1 MLPAY
6 GELMRTVDLQ
16 PANLPARIDLGNIL
30 VAGRQPAKAAEQANA
45 VLAIDP
51 NNADAHALL
60 SSVAI
65 ATGDRA
71 LALVEI
77 QKALAIDPNRASFH
91 ASLGFLQ
98 SADPTTPAQ
107 CADQIRQP
115 VSLVSIYVSP
125 L

>member
-6 GELMRTVDLQ
+6 GELLRTVDLQ

-45 VLAIDP
+45 VLAVDP

-60 SSVAI
+60 SSVAL
-65 ATGDRA
+65 ANGDRAEALSQIHRA
-71 LALVEI
+71 LAL
-77 QKALAIDPNRASFH
+77 DPNLPSFH

-98 SADPTTPAQ
+98 SSDPSPSAAVA
-107 CADQIRQP
+107 CALRR
-115 VSLVSIYVSP
+115 SL
-125 L
+125 

>member
-1 MLPAY
+1 MRPAY
-6 GELMRTVDLQ
+6 GELMRSVDLQ
-16 PANLPARIDLGNIL
+16 PATLPARIDLGNIL

-65 ATGDRA
+65 ANGDRA
-71 LALVEI
+71 EALVEI
-77 QKALAIDPNRASFH
+77 QKALAIDPNLSALH

-98 SADPTTPAQ
+98 SAVPTTSAHAQ
-107 CADQIRQP
+107 NQLRK
-115 VSLVSIYVSP
+115 
-125 L
+125 